1 MEEVAPVEAS
11 HVTLPRVEEVFS
23 PGTSVS
29 LHYSLDRIVRSHRSR
44 VEDLTDD
51 ALILLAPET
60 RGIPERV
67 PAGTEVT
74 LLARR
79 QAGSF
84 AATVVAR
91 EVRPGSP
98 ALLVVS
104 RPKHVEKTSQRQFF
118 RVEVDLPVS
127 EGDVTGRIVNL
138 SGSGCLLV
146 TSATN
151 PSNVGTKVRLVL
163 SLPGTA
169 RQLPVTGIV
178 VRSDGAREEGQSKI
192 GIEFVELH
200 ENTQDAIVR
209 YLMKRQ
215 AELIRLGLAKRTG
228 HTA

>member
-1 MEEVAPVEAS
+1 MESSTATMPS
-11 HVTLPRVEEVFS
+11 VEEVFR

-44 VEDLTDD
+44 VEDLTGD
-51 ALILLAPET
+51 ALILLAPEA

-67 PAGTEVT
+67 PPGTEVT
-74 LLARR
+74 LLARHK
-79 QAGSF
+79 AGSF

-104 RPKHVEKTSQRQFF
+104 RPRRMEKTSRRQFF

-151 PSNVGTKVRLVL
+151 PPGLGSKVRLVL
-163 SLPGTA
+163 DIPGIPQ
-169 RQLPVTGIV
+169 QLSVTGIV
-178 VRSDGAREEGQSKI
+178 VRSETATNKDQHRI

-200 ENTQDAIVR
+200 ENTQEAIVR
-209 YLMKRQ
+209 YVMRRQ
-215 AELIRLGLAKRTG
+215 AGLIRLGLAKRTD
-228 HTA
+228 HIA